1 MELAFQTFLLFAV
14 IIDLRRASSLACKI
28 DFKGEIL
35 LTSVIIDF
43 RRASSRRATREQP
56 EFSNLN
62 EDCER

>member
-1 MELAFQTFLLFAV
+1 MILEELILP
-14 IIDLRRASSLACKI
+14 SSKI

-35 LTSVIIDF
+35 TLSLIIDF

-56 EFSNLN
+56 EFSDLN